1 MGRRILIAS
10 VLLALIGIHASA
22 RLQRPTFRSRTDL
35 VILSVAVTDKSGAF
49 VPALRKD
56 AFTVRQDGRS
66 QPIAQFR
73 EASAPVRV
81 VMAVDASHSMQG
93 RRIEM
98 ARLAVLQFI
107 DLLGPDDQ
115 LRVIGFNDRVFPV
128 TGWTADRAFV
138 AQAMARMQ
146 PLGATALYDAV
157 VVGVEELRADD
168 ERRQALVI
176 VSDGS
181 DVVRVSTPLGGDE
194 LAGERFAPARE
205 LRAMEGVDLLRLS
218 DTLAYAIATGGG
230 SERVDTFSLKRFT
243 DPTGGYTRNVSTPAE
258 VTAAVKQI
266 AKELRAQY
274 VIGFEPADKPD
285 GKFHKVDVS
294 VAGCSCT
301 ARTRSGFVAVKQEKE

>member
-1 MGRRILIAS
+1 MRRILTAS
-10 VLLALIGIHASA
+10 VLLALLGIHASA
-22 RLQRPTFRSRTDL
+22 WLQRPTFRSRTDL
-35 VILSVAVTDKSGAF
+35 VVLSVAVTDKSGAF
-49 VPALRKD
+49 VPALPKD

-66 QPIAQFR
+66 QPITQFR
-73 EASAPVRV
+73 EGSAPVRV

-98 ARLAVLQFI
+98 ARLAVLKFI
-107 DLLGPDDQ
+107 DRLGPDDQ
-115 LRVIGFNDRVFPV
+115 LRVIGFNDNVFPV
-128 TGWTADRAFV
+128 TDWTADRAVV

-157 VVGVEELRADD
+157 VAGVEELRADD

-176 VSDGS
+176 VSDGN

-194 LAGERFAPARE
+194 LTGGRVAPERER
-205 LRAMEGVDLLRLS
+205 RAMEGVDLLRLS
-218 DTLAYAIATGGG
+218 DTLAYAIATGGA
-230 SERVDTFSLKRFT
+230 SERPDTVSLKRFT

-258 VTAAVKQI
+258 ATAGVEQI

-274 VIGFEPADKPD
+274 VIGFDPAGKPD

-294 VAGCSCT
+294 VTGCACI
-301 ARTRSGFVAVKQEKE
+301 ARTRNGFVAVK